1 MLETAAPP
9 CVEDAMITRPKTL
22 PRGASVQ
29 QIRDLFTD
37 DHVHLA
43 LIVDSDGQLLATL
56 ERGDIPAGASG
67 TAGALGFGSLSG
79 RTVTPELPLSA
90 ATAAL
95 HFAGRRRLAVVDGKG
110 KLRGLLCL
118 KRTGLGY
125 CTDSGVAARA
135 AGMDRDCQVHGAE
148 GA

>member
-1 MLETAAPP
+1 MLETATAP

-22 PRGASVQ
+22 PPGASVQ
-29 QIRDLFTD
+29 QMRDLFTD

-43 LIVDSDGQLLATL
+43 LIVDSRGQLLATL
-56 ERGDIPAGASG
+56 ERADIPAGVSG
-67 TAGALGFGSLSG
+67 TARALDYGSLAG
-79 RTVTPELPLSA
+79 RTVTPELPLST
-90 ATAAL
+90 ATAGL
-95 HFAGRRRLAVVDGKG
+95 QFAGRRRLAVVDHNG
-110 KLRGLLCL
+110 KLLGLLCL

-135 AGMDRDCQVHGAE
+135 AGMDSDCQVHGGK